1 MNKKLLG
8 NSDLSITEIGFGAW
22 AIGGNGWDFGW
33 GAQNDN
39 DSLEALEKAF
49 ELGINWIDTA
59 AIYGLGHSEKII
71 AQFLSS
77 HKNNQPY
84 IFTKC
89 GLVWDE
95 KKNISRV
102 IKPDSIRKECENSLR
117 RLNIDYIDL
126 YQIHWPTG
134 DDGEIPYAWEMMTKL
149 KEEGKVRWTSVCNFN
164 AEQIKLAETISP
176 VTSLQPIYNTIK
188 RDIEKEILPYCIE
201 KNIGVIAYSP
211 MMSGLLTGKMTR
223 ERIANLPEDDWR
235 KRNAE
240 FKEPKLTGNLELV
253 ELLKNLGKKYNAS
266 AGELAIAWALKNDA
280 VTGAIVGTRNAKQ
293 VEEIINSAEINL
305 LQNDISEIENFF
317 GKK

>member
-59 AIYGLGHSEKII
+59 AIYGLGHSEKIV

-95 KKNISRV
+95 KKNINRV

-126 YQIHWPTG
+126 YQIHWPTE
-134 DDGEIPYAWEMMTKL
+134 DDGEIPYAWETMTKL
-149 KEEGKVRWTSVCNFN
+149 KEEGKVRWTGVCNFN
-164 AEQIKLAETISP
+164 VEQIKLAETISP

-240 FKEPKLTGNLELV
+240 FKEPKLTGNLGLV
-253 ELLKNLGKKYNAS
+253 ELLKKIGKKYNAS
-266 AGELAIAWALKNDA
+266 AGELSIAWTLKNDA